1 MLVCTF
7 VWETFP
13 FHILTQK
20 SLNGSFVL
28 TYDNE
33 LKKQTVLIKFDLII
47 IAVCFQKLIFLA
59 VVINIVTGILC
70 IHCLVIIFACLVFGV
85 GAH

>member
-1 MLVCTF
+1 MF
-7 VWETFP
+7 S

-28 TYDNE
+28 MYDNE
-33 LKKQTVLIKFDLII
+33 LGKKIVLINFYLIII
-47 IAVCFQKLIFLA
+47 IAVCFQKLIFLS

-70 IHCLVIIFACLVFGV
+70 IHCLVIRFACLVFGV